1 MYVCVRPPLFY
12 LEAVLYCC
20 NNITCSGRQEGLGS
34 ALEPSFSA
42 THAKLRRTKPAGL
55 KRPGGLSH
63 SLEHFVR
70 SIVSHASAGPTHK
83 STRLLDSWKSQHH
96 CKLRAERKRSSEVAT
111 DWRKPLPD
119 VRRSCTGTRNMHLKQ
134 ATTSSKFTENKKGP
148 GPPLSPQRARASSV
162 DRSSQKLSRHRF
174 DITRMEGHAAPEE
187 QRAHR
192 RLLRPMRED
201 RATDKALRICR
212 LATSA
217 LPS

>member
-1 MYVCVRPPLFY
+1 MKSERSPRFSVTLGAGFANVPISSSCFPPASSIHFEFLHVNLVQRYWCVCVCVRPPLFY

-111 DWRKPLPD
+111 
-119 VRRSCTGTRNMHLKQ
+119 V
-134 ATTSSKFTENKKGP
+134 
-148 GPPLSPQRARASSV
+148 
-162 DRSSQKLSRHRF
+162 
-174 DITRMEGHAAPEE
+174 
-187 QRAHR
+187 
-192 RLLRPMRED
+192 
-201 RATDKALRICR
+201 
-212 LATSA
+212 
-217 LPS
+217 